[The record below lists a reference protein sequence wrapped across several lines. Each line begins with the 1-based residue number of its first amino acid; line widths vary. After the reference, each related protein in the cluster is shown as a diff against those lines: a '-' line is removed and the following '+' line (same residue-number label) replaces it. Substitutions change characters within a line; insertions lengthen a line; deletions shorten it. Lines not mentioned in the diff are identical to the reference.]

1 MQTCPN
7 RPWVAFSGGEGE
19 REVAVVDCRDGTI
32 IADAGDK
39 GSDARAAWAELEN
52 EEPPILLV
60 TTIRALSAYRVKP

>member
-19 REVAVVDCRDGTI
+19 RGVAVVDCRDGTI

-39 GSDARAAWAELEN
+39 GSDARVAWAELEN
-52 EEPPILLV
+52 EETPILLV